1 VVIRVIRG
9 KLPVISRL
17 KLYRHMRKFLFC
29 LLLLSNAA
37 IAQTTQSWSEDL
49 ILTPEKSNY
58 EKTSS
63 HADVISFINAIKA
76 KSQNIQV
83 TSIGKSTGGKDI
95 PLVILSKN
103 GISTPEQAK
112 ASGKFVIYIQANIH
126 AGEVEGKEAIMMMMR
141 DILLGKKNNLLDNQ
155 VILIVPIYNTDGN
168 DKMAKGLRPSQENS
182 PLETG
187 ERENGQGLDLNR
199 DGIKMEAPETQ
210 AMIQNIV
217 TAWDPQMSVDLHTT
231 NGTWHAY
238 SLTWSPSY
246 QYAGQPSTYNYT
258 NGVMLPFITKNVK
271 DKYGLFFGPY
281 GDYNTRE
288 GWPLKNFYTY
298 NHHPRYIVNQFGLR
312 NRMAILSE
320 AFSHE
325 RFYQRIYSTYAF
337 VFEIL
342 DYCNRHGKEI
352 TKINHDAELAA
363 IKNVVDN
370 AGKTK
375 KGVRY
380 KMVPAAKKLNGFRTY
395 DYTSF
400 TKADGTKTLLKKG
413 NVVTYDSVTYYGEFK
428 DTVQSTVPRGYIIPA
443 ALSLIAEQLKR
454 QGAKVTQLEKDE
466 QFSGEVFIVEKYT
479 RAARKFEG
487 HYMASAEGKFEQV
500 TRTAHAGDY
509 KIDLAQPLAN
519 LIFYMLEP
527 QSDDGLLTWNF
538 FDTYLDQN
546 DVKNKAVE
554 FPVFK
559 YFPPVKTAKKK

>member
-1 VVIRVIRG
+1 MLINSIA
-9 KLPVISRL
+9 
-17 KLYRHMRKFLFC
+17 F
-29 LLLLSNAA
+29 
-37 IAQTTQSWSEDL
+37 AQTAQSWTDDL
-49 ILTPEKSNY
+49 VLTPERSNY
-58 EKTSS
+58 EKTST
-63 HADVISFINAIKA
+63 HADVISFLNAIKT
-76 KSQNIQV
+76 KSNNIKI

-95 PLVILSKN
+95 PLVILSKT
-103 GISTPEQAK
+103 GISTPAEAK
-112 ASGKFVIYIQANIH
+112 GKFVTYIQANIH
-126 AGEVEGKEAIMMMMR
+126 GGEVEGKEAMMMMMR
-141 DILLGKKNNLLDNQ
+141 DILLGKKSHLLDNQ

-199 DGIKMEAPETQ
+199 DGIKMETPESQ
-210 AMIQNIV
+210 GMIQNII

-238 SLTWSPSY
+238 SLTWAPSY
-246 QYAGQPSTYNYT
+246 QYAGEPSTYNYT
-258 NGVMLPFITKNVK
+258 NGVMLPFITKTVK
-271 DKYGLFFGPY
+271 EKYGMFFSPY

-312 NRMAILSE
+312 NRMAVLSE

-325 RFYQRIYSTYAF
+325 RFYQRIYSTYTF

-342 DYCNRHGKEI
+342 DYCNKHGKEI
-352 TKINHDAELAA
+352 AKINHDAELAA
-363 IKNVVDN
+363 VKNVIDN
-370 AGKTK
+370 AGKAK
-375 KGVRY
+375 KGVRF
-380 KMVPAAKKLNGFRTY
+380 KMVPTAKKLNGFRTY

-400 TKADGTKTLLKKG
+400 TKADGTRSLLRKG
-413 NVVTYDSVTYYGEFK
+413 NIVTYDSITYYGEFK

-443 ALSLIAEQLKR
+443 AMSLIAEQLKR

-466 QFSGEVFIVEKYT
+466 ELSGEVFTIEKYT
-479 RAARKFEG
+479 RGARKFEG
-487 HYMASAEGKFEQV
+487 HYMASAEGKFSPA

-559 YFPPVKTAKKK
+559 YFPKKK